1 MIKQLLAVISL
12 LICCALP
19 MAGMAQDLVRI
30 ASPSISL
37 PHGALA
43 MALVDSGIF
52 ENNDIGL
59 IMRDTRGSATECLR
73 ALQGEEIEVCE
84 VSTFSGLD
92 AIAGGADLQ
101 VLAALTGPVSEIVFS
116 TKATQ
121 SLGIGLKPPLHV
133 KIDALAAARIAT
145 TAVGTTHYLTFA
157 ALLSAEGQGIE
168 NMRMQAYD
176 SPDAMAAALRA
187 GDADAMMW
195 TTGEMAALVSDGTAV
210 PWISLTRGDIMSME
224 KLPYVSAFAR
234 RDWIAAHPEL
244 ASRIHKSYAR
254 ANRLLRIDPSAAA
267 RLRAELAPDEEWSRW
282 ETMFRSFKNV
292 YLRRASTT
300 QRNWDRMVS
309 MRQAATGKDYGAAS
323 FARVVI
329 PAAQQ

>member
-1 MIKQLLAVISL
+1 MLKQLMAVISL
-12 LICCALP
+12 LTCCALP
-19 MAGMAQDLVRI
+19 FAALAQDLVRI

-43 MALVDSGIF
+43 MAVVDSGIF

-59 IMRDTRGSATECLR
+59 IIRDTRGSAAECLR
-73 ALQGEEIEVCE
+73 ALQGLEVEVCE

-116 TKATQ
+116 TKAID
-121 SLGIGLKPPLHV
+121 SLGVGHKPALQV
-133 KIDALAAARIAT
+133 KIDALAQARIAT
-145 TAVGTTHYLTFA
+145 TAAGTTHYLSFA
-157 ALLSAEGQGIE
+157 ALLAAEGGRIE

-187 GDADAMMW
+187 GDADAMIW
-195 TTGEMAALVSDGTAV
+195 TTGEMAGLMGDGTAV
-210 PWISLTRGDIMSME
+210 PWISLTRGDIMAME
-224 KLPYVSAFAR
+224 RLPYVSAFAR
-234 RDWIAAHPEL
+234 RDWVMAHPDL
-244 ASRIHKSYAR
+244 VSRIHKSYAR

-267 RLRAELAPDEEWSRW
+267 RMRAELAPDYEWSRW
-282 ETMFRSFKNV
+282 ESMFRSFKNV
-292 YLRRASTT
+292 YLRRASTSK
-300 QRNWDRMVS
+300 RNWDRMVS
-309 MRQAATGKDYGAAS
+309 LRQAATGKDYAAAS
-323 FARVVI
+323 FAHVVI